1 MFLKNKSKT
10 KKTGQILIWQQIPKF
25 KNINYLRFVF
35 LNSLPK
41 ILHKQSLNQIR
52 LSLTGHNQ
60 IWHHFS
66 IKKYESI
73 LMTFKI
79 EILWRKWTQI
89 MEMKQNQTFFHG
101 THSNLTPYLSLSKI
115 IKIFPWLLKLK
126 FLSFMTKMNS
136 SNGIETKSDIF
147 PWDNS
152 NLTLFFIGH
161 KILKY
166 FNDHYKWHFSVP
178 S

>member
-126 FLSFMTKMNS
+126 
-136 SNGIETKSDIF
+136 IEVLWLKWTQAMELKQ
-147 PWDNS
+147 NQ
-152 NLTLFFIGH
+152 TFFHGTIQIWH
-161 KILKY
+161 YFSLVVKY
-166 FNDHYKWHFSVP
+166 
-178 S
+178 